1 MFAPAR
7 RVPKSV
13 IPGFT
18 WMAGTSP
25 AMTNFERSTMPEFT
39 DYKVADIGL
48 ADWGRRE
55 IAIAETEMP
64 GLMALRQEFGGSK
77 PLKGARITGSLH
89 MTIQTA
95 VLIETLIELGAEVR
109 WASCNIYSTQDHAAA
124 AIAAGGTPVF
134 AYKGESLEEYW
145 EYTHRIFEWPGAGE
159 KAYANMILD
168 DGGDAT
174 LLLHLGTKAE
184 SDASAIAHPSSEEE
198 TALFAAIKKRLAKEP
213 KWYSTR
219 IGHIRGV
226 TEETTTG
233 VKRLY
238 QMHKE
243 GRLKFPAINVNDSV
257 TKSKFDNLYGCR
269 ESLVDGIKRA
279 TDVMVAGK
287 VAVVAGYGD
296 VGKGSAQA
304 LRALSAQVWVTEID
318 PICALQAA
326 MEGYRVVTMDYAC
339 DKADIFVSATGNFH
353 VITHEHMK
361 RMKNQ
366 AIVCNI
372 GHFDNEI
379 DVAGLKQYPWDNIKP
394 QVDHVIFPDGKRII
408 LLAEG
413 RLVNL
418 GCGTGHPSYVMSSS
432 FANQTIAQIELW
444 AESQK
449 KSDKYPVG
457 VYVLPKHLDEKVAR
471 LQLKKL
477 GAMLTELSDA
487 QARYIGVA
495 KEGPYKADHYRY

>member
-1 MFAPAR
+1 MSAVLQAE
-7 RVPKSV
+7 KS
-13 IPGFT
+13 
-18 WMAGTSP
+18 S
-25 AMTNFERSTMPEFT
+25 EYR
-39 DYKVADIGL
+39 VADLKL
-48 ADWGRRE
+48 ADWGRKE

-64 GLMALRQEFGGSK
+64 GLMAIREEYAATQPLR
-77 PLKGARITGSLH
+77 GARIAGSLH

-95 VLIETLIELGAEVR
+95 VLIETLKALGADVR

-184 SDASAIAHPSSEEE
+184 SDASAIAHASSEEE
-198 TALFAAIKKRLAKEP
+198 TALFAAIRKRLAKEP

-379 DVAGLKQYPWDNIKP
+379 DVAGLKQYQWDNIKP

-495 KEGPYKADHYRY
+495 KDGPYKADHYRY

>member
-1 MFAPAR
+1 MNAPAEL
-7 RVPKSV
+7 KDYV
-13 IPGFT
+13 I
-18 WMAGTSP
+18 
-25 AMTNFERSTMPEFT
+25 
-39 DYKVADIGL
+39 ADLSL
-48 ADWGRRE
+48 ADWGRKE

-64 GLMALRQEFGGSK
+64 GLMAIREEFATQQPLR
-77 PLKGARITGSLH
+77 GARITGSLH

-95 VLIETLIELGAEVR
+95 VLIQTLEALGAEVR
-109 WASCNIYSTQDHAAA
+109 WASCNIFSTQDHAAA
-124 AIAAGGTPVF
+124 AIAAAGTPVF
-134 AYKGESLEEYW
+134 AVKGESLEEYW
-145 EYTHRIFEWPGAGE
+145 DYTHRIFEWPDGG
-159 KAYANMILD
+159 YSNMILD

-184 SDASAIAHPSSEEE
+184 TDPTALHHPASEEE
-198 TALFAAIKKRLAKEP
+198 VCLFNAIKTTLARDP
-213 KWYSTR
+213 NWYSKR
-219 IGHIRGV
+219 IKHIKGV

-233 VKRLY
+233 VHRLY

-243 GRLKFPAINVNDSV
+243 GRLAFPGINVNDSV

-279 TDVMVAGK
+279 TDVMIAGK

-304 LRALSAQVWVTEID
+304 LRALSAQVWVTEVD

-339 DKADIFVSATGNFH
+339 EHADIFVTATGNYH
-353 VITHEHMK
+353 VITHEHMAK
-361 RMKNQ
+361 MKDQ

-379 DVAGLKQYPWDNIKP
+379 DVASVEKYQWEEIKP

-408 LLAEG
+408 LLAKG

-432 FANQTIAQIELW
+432 FANQTIAQIELFTET
-444 AESQK
+444 A
-449 KSDKYPVG
+449 KYPVG
-457 VYVLPKHLDEKVAR
+457 VYTLPKHLDEKVAR

-477 GAMLTELSDA
+477 NAQLTELTDA
-487 QARYIGVA
+487 QARYIGVH
-495 KEGPYKADHYRY
+495 KEGPYKPDHYRY